1 MIQVEYSAI
10 SDNPILFRILA
21 AIYIT
26 CSCWH
31 KLSVLNYQPRYTKS
45 IDKGN
50 TLNIYITYSNVVI
63 IHIVKILLT
72 KIYLFFFKYLIYK
85 YLIYNFLFDNLTF
98 LNYFFNYV
106 ILH

>member
-10 SDNPILFRILA
+10 SDNRILFRISA
-21 AIYIT
+21 TIYIYIP

-31 KLSVLNYQPRYTKS
+31 KLSVLNYQPRYAKS

-63 IHIVKILLT
+63 IHIVNILLT
-72 KIYLFFFKYLIYK
+72 KIYLPFFFKYLIIF
-85 YLIYNFLFDNLTF
+85 YLTI
-98 LNYFFNYV
+98 LN
-106 ILH
+106 